1 MADEESDEQDQK
13 SEEELLEESVD
24 EMTLREKEILIVKMD
39 DRYTAEEV
47 TQIIQNIGQDINEEQ
62 EFTTPVLFLDK
73 SVELEKVSIDRL
85 EQILEHAK
93 TLHEED
99 KDAQDEVEPE
109 EDEDKVE
116 KNPREDQYVDMD
128 QIPDELEDLI
138 PDNVDKEDL

>member
-1 MADEESDEQDQK
+1 MADEQENQK

-47 TQIIQNIGQDINEEQ
+47 TQIIQNIGQDVNEDQ

-85 EQILEHAK
+85 EQILDHAK

-99 KDAQDEVEPE
+99 KDAQDEIEVD
-109 EDEDKVE
+109 EDEEKVE
-116 KNPREDQYVDMD
+116 KGPREDHYVDMD
-128 QIPDELEDLI
+128 EIPDELEDLI